1 VGTSIYARPR
11 FWWRL
16 VIVVCAVLG
25 LFSAEHRVLYF
36 TVQTNLIT
44 IGYFL
49 VALWRMVKRGDTE
62 EPAPRLRG
70 GITLWLLITC
80 LVSYVMLTHLKNPL
94 PGLAAADPYQAL
106 INRSVFLV
114 HYVVPIMVLV
124 DWVAFGPHRR
134 VRWRDTLLWIMFP
147 LGYGVAI
154 ELRAALLPAAPI
166 PYPYPFLD
174 AARNGYDGVAVQF
187 GILGVVFVLL
197 GGLIV
202 GLDRLAA
209 AATDRRHRD
218 EQPAQDPL
226 PAGVA

>member
-36 TVQTNLIT
+36 TVQTTLIT

-49 VALWRMVKRGDTE
+49 VVLHAMVRRGDADV
-62 EPAPRLRG
+62 APRLRG

-94 PGLAAADPYQAL
+94 PGLAAAEPFTAL

-114 HYVVPIMVLV
+114 HYVVPLLVLI

-134 VRWRDTLLWIMFP
+134 VRWRDVPLWIMFP
-147 LGYGVAI
+147 LGYGVAV

-174 AARNGYDGVAVQF
+174 ADKQGYGGVAVQF
-187 GILGVVFVLL
+187 VVLGVAFAAL
-197 GGLIV
+197 GALVV

-209 AATDRRHRD
+209 AAGARRHRAD
-218 EQPAQDPL
+218 HPAEEPV
-226 PAGVA
+226 PASVG